1 MKIIGIGLNK
11 TGTTTL
17 GVCME
22 QIGKRHLSFNA
33 PAFDH
38 ILNDDLEA
46 LWEITDAYES
56 FEDWP
61 WPLVY
66 KKMDDRYPHSKFILT
81 TRKSPEVWF
90 QSLCKHSER
99 SENKNS
105 PFRKKIYGFDMPH
118 ENKDHHLSFYE
129 QHTAKARSYFKD
141 RPNDFLEVCWE
152 RGDNWLQ
159 LANFLNIP
167 VPKSPFPHAGKA
179 VGTTGQLLRKIKSH
193 VAHAIGRK

>member
-33 PAFDH
+33 QAFRH

-81 TRKSPEVWF
+81 TRKNSEVWF

-105 PFRKKIYGFDMPH
+105 QINQNYIRIF
-118 ENKDHHLSFYE
+118 FY
-129 QHTAKARSYFKD
+129 KVSV
-141 RPNDFLEVCWE
+141 FLQN
-152 RGDNWLQ
+152 G
-159 LANFLNIP
+159 I
-167 VPKSPFPHAGKA
+167 
-179 VGTTGQLLRKIKSH
+179 
-193 VAHAIGRK
+193 